1 MKNVMRLILLVL
13 FALPPLIEASE
24 TPETLLIRQVLSND
38 ISGYRRG
45 DTELALGGYGE
56 HFVSYLGHQNG
67 DPRSWTVR
75 HESRDALA
83 EQMTADVQTSRYE
96 VTRTVPHILVRS
108 THAVAT
114 SIDSG
119 QVVNRQ
125 NGATT
130 PVYTQRLWTFHKTEN
145 DWHATAMV
153 EGLGDTLLPATP
165 SSDGSIIE
173 VLQSEEQAW
182 EEGSTSGIISLF
194 DEYFTGYDGR
204 SGFDPTTWRIVF
216 SGAEEMEKWLD
227 KRLPYVQYDL
237 DRKVLHSA
245 IGANGSEAL
254 AVTRETVAITHAKGP
269 TKHSKE
275 RYVLW
280 TLSRRSGSWKITNM
294 LYDLGIA
301 D

>member
-1 MKNVMRLILLVL
+1 MKNAMRLILLVL
-13 FALPPLIEASE
+13 FALPPLVEAGE

-45 DTELALGGYGE
+45 DTELALSGYGE

-67 DPRSWTVR
+67 DPRSWTVGQ
-75 HESRDALA
+75 ESRDALA
-83 EQMTADVQTSRYE
+83 EQMAIDIQTSRYE
-96 VTRTVPHILVRS
+96 VMRTVPHILVRS
-108 THAVAT
+108 NHAIAT

-125 NGATT
+125 NGAVT
-130 PVYTQRLWTFHKTEN
+130 PIYTQRLWTFLKTED
-145 DWHATAMV
+145 DWYATAMI

-165 SSDGSIIE
+165 GSDGTIIE
-173 VLQSEEQAW
+173 TLQSEEQAW
-182 EEGSTSGIISLF
+182 EEGRTSDIMSLF
-194 DEYFTGYDGR
+194 DEHFTGYDGR
-204 SGFDPTTWRIVF
+204 SHFKPTTWRIVF
-216 SGAEEMEKWLD
+216 SGAKEMEKWLD

-237 DRKVLHSA
+237 DRQVLHSA

-254 AVTRETVAITHAKGP
+254 AVTREIVAITHAKGP
-269 TKHSKE
+269 AKHRKE

>member
-1 MKNVMRLILLVL
+1 MKNAMYLILFAL
-13 FALPPLIEASE
+13 FALPSLAKAGE
-24 TPETLLIRQVLSND
+24 TPETILIRQMLSND

-45 DTELALGGYGE
+45 NAELALGGYGE

-67 DPRSWTVR
+67 DPRAWTIR

-83 EQMTADVQTSRYE
+83 GQMAADIQASRYE
-96 VTRTVPHILVRS
+96 VTRTVPHILVRA
-108 THAVAT
+108 THAIAT

-119 QVVNRQ
+119 QVVDRQ
-125 NGATT
+125 SGAAT
-130 PVYTQRLWTFHKTEN
+130 PVYTQRLWTFRKTEN
-145 DWHATAMV
+145 DWHATAVV
-153 EGLGDTLLPATP
+153 EDLGDTLLPATP
-165 SSDGSIIE
+165 GSDAAIIE

-182 EEGSTSGIISLF
+182 EEGSTSGIIGLF
-194 DEYFTGYDGR
+194 DEHFTGYDGR
-204 SGFDPTTWRIVF
+204 STLSPTTWKITF

-237 DRKVLHSA
+237 DREVLHAA
-245 IGANGSEAL
+245 IGAKGSEAL

-269 TKHSKE
+269 AKHSKE

-294 LYDLGIA
+294 LYNLGIA